1 MFSGEPRK
9 TPDSVRRG
17 SIGTPIRRKSDQ
29 YTEIILFKL
38 LCDSWKRST
47 TSKQGERNNK
57 TYDLQTQIYSLF
69 RDVSE
74 RSWKM
79 KLKNWGYEK
88 YSTSADRNISVA
100 KTIKRKRDEG
110 KSTAFFHLGSKIQL
124 SKIECFKRR
133 KTTDGVEEVSPS
145 ADRDT

>member
-1 MFSGEPRK
+1 
-9 TPDSVRRG
+9 
-17 SIGTPIRRKSDQ
+17 
-29 YTEIILFKL
+29 
-38 LCDSWKRST
+38 
-47 TSKQGERNNK
+47 
-57 TYDLQTQIYSLF
+57 
-69 RDVSE
+69 
-74 RSWKM
+74 M

-145 ADRDT
+145 AGNSCLVFAKITHRFLQVNRNSCKHYASHCSL